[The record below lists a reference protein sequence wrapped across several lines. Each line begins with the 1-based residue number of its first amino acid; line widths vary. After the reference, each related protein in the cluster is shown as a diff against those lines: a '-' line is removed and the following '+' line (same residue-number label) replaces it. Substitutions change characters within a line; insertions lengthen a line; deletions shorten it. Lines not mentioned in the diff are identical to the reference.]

1 MKIRIFG
8 GLLIAALAFTSIAEA
23 QTRTPVINQRQR
35 NQERRIRQGVRN
47 GELTRNEAHH
57 LRADERDIRQDKRMA
72 KADGHM
78 SRAERRHLRRDE
90 NRASRAIYR
99 AKHNRRVR

>member
-1 MKIRIFG
+1 MKIKIFG

-47 GELTRNEAHH
+47 GELTKNEARH

-72 KADGHM
+72 KADGHI

-90 NRASRAIYR
+90 NRANRAIYR